1 MSSVLTPSIG
11 YPIPKQRIRQ
21 EIEIRKSRFITTL
34 APVTEVTQ
42 VQALLSDLKQEF
54 PDASHH
60 CWAFLMGAP
69 KSSANVG
76 MSDDGEPKGTA
87 GRPMLTVLLHAEIG
101 DVMVVVTRYFG
112 GTKLGTGG
120 LMRAYSDCTKQ
131 ILSQVETTQR
141 VNYCQLTLQLDYS
154 DFDPLQRK
162 LTQLQAVLSD
172 ANYTEQIAVTVDL
185 PENYLAEL
193 KNYLNQYP
201 AIRYQLA
208 EPEMQPFG

>member
-1 MSSVLTPSIG
+1 MSSALTPPIG

-34 APVTEVTQ
+34 VPVTESAQ
-42 VQALLSDLKQEF
+42 VAIFLNDIRQEF

-60 CWAFLMGAP
+60 CWAFLIGAP

-101 DVMVVVTRYFG
+101 DLLVVVTRYFG

-131 ILSQVETTQR
+131 ILSQIETTQR
-141 VNYCQLTLQLDYS
+141 VHYCQLTLQLDYS

-162 LTQLQAVLSD
+162 INQLQAVISD
-172 ANYTEQIAVTVDL
+172 ANYTDQVAITLEL
-185 PENYLAEL
+185 PENHLTEFKDYLDS
-193 KNYLNQYP
+193 YP
-201 AIRYQLA
+201 QIRYQLS
-208 EPEMQPFG
+208 